1 MGTALCPEPCLYT
14 SACLLQELI
23 GEVTFPEEPM
33 RKGEVTPAAWSL
45 RPEEGRLSSYPGQGP
60 QGIFSLVSLMH
71 FHSEEHST
79 DCFKTIF
86 WGYVANYITEFK
98 HQNQSG
104 TSGSHL

>member
-45 RPEEGRLSSYPGQGP
+45 RPFRGRGKAELLSRTGATGNLFL
-60 QGIFSLVSLMH
+60 GLTDAFS
-71 FHSEEHST
+71 F
-79 DCFKTIF
+79 
-86 WGYVANYITEFK
+86 
-98 HQNQSG
+98 
-104 TSGSHL
+104 